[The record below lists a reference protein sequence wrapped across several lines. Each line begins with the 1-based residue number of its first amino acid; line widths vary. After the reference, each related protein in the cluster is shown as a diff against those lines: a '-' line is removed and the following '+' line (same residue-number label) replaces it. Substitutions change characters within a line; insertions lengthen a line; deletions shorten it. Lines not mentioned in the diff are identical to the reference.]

1 MSRPLS
7 VILVLALSFGTM
19 LAGIPAAE
27 AEAPP
32 LSGTVVKAGG
42 GALAQAEVE
51 LLAPGTDRVTH
62 KVYTDPRGRF
72 AFRNLDAGEYD
83 LRIRYGGR
91 VLTQRT
97 NDGSFRQTRVVVRG
111 EPQQLTVR
119 LA

>member
-1 MSRPLS
+1 MSRPIA
-7 VILVLALSFGTM
+7 VILVLALSFGTV
-19 LAGIPAAE
+19 LAATPAAE
-27 AEAPP
+27 AQAPP
-32 LSGTVVKAGG
+32 LSGTVVKAAG

-51 LLAPGTDRVTH
+51 LLAPGTDHVKH

-72 AFRNLDAGEYD
+72 AFRNLDAGAYD

-97 NDGSFRQTRVVVRG
+97 NDSSVRQRRVVVNG
-111 EPQQLTVR
+111 EPKQLTVR